1 MSLFLYQP
9 DTSGSNTELERR
21 PMGNLLLKLVRKY
34 LAYMVPLRSTDM
46 FVLSVSIQPGKC

>member
-9 DTSGSNTELERR
+9 DTAGSNTELERR
-21 PMGNLLLKLVRKY
+21 SMGNLLLKLVRKY
-34 LAYMVPLRSTDM
+34 LGYMVPLGSTDM

>member
-9 DTSGSNTELERR
+9 DAAGLNTELERR

-34 LAYMVPLRSTDM
+34 LGYMVPLGSTDKS
-46 FVLSVSIQPGKC
+46 VLSVSIQPGIC